1 LSRFK
6 RQSGNGRIVHA
17 WTARRL
23 RAPAQTG
30 RGLRGQEQMG
40 PAKGVPHL
48 YVRARTVL
56 HQGGPAPRVPSV
68 GRAAWRAP
76 SLPAAASRA
85 RAVHGLAASL
95 EKRAEGR
102 MGQAPDAV
110 RELGAVRVRRS
121 ARSRPAATAEKGSS
135 HAAKTRARSAE
146 PGPAGSPSRHSAA
159 RASRGRAGS
168 QSLVPKASRAVA
180 SRVVPAPSAAVLVQ
194 VESGRRLR
202 AIPPLPEKQEPG
214 KDGAPI
220 FPSRNTRMT
229 RVWAPTRPSPP

>member
-1 LSRFK
+1 
-6 RQSGNGRIVHA
+6 
-17 WTARRL
+17 
-23 RAPAQTG
+23 
-30 RGLRGQEQMG
+30 
-40 PAKGVPHL
+40 L

-95 EKRAEGR
+95 EKRADGR

-159 RASRGRAGS
+159 RASRERAADPDHGRAGS

-202 AIPPLPEKQEPG
+202 AIPPLPGKQEPG